1 MLDKARDIA
10 KSYGV
15 SLERNTLVVDFTDEG
30 AGDEMHRLIQSILAV
45 THLIQGRRTGSRVVF
60 NDEVESFII
69 QTGVTYDSDY
79 RIRGLREAHTFKFHV
94 NSAANLSNSTA
105 VCRQRSGCPCR
116 RRAVGLSVH

>member
-1 MLDKARDIA
+1 MGDTLSYLYVNGLTLTRGVLDKARDIA

-79 RIRGLREAHTFKFHV
+79 RIRGCGKPI
-94 NSAANLSNSTA
+94 LSNFTLTP
-105 VCRQRSGCPCR
+105 QRIC
-116 RRAVGLSVH
+116 